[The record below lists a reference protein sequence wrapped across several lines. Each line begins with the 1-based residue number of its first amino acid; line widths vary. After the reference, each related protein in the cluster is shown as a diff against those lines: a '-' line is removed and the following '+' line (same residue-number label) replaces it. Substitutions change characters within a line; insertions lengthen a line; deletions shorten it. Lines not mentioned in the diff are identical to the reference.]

1 MKARLMPLYFQSGM
15 DEKYEAQLERV
26 GNLLDYVAEILEPVA
41 LGSSIPEQADA
52 VLFPQ
57 LLGDAYDQLDDIK
70 DLQLPLLIVTSEF
83 GTLAMWDWEIMTFL
97 RDEGIDVIAP
107 YSLESTK
114 KVCKGLR
121 TRKQLSQSKFVVYQD
136 KPGEGGQ
143 QDPIFKRFYWW
154 TDRCVDTMEEKFGVN
169 LDRRSFEKLGARAES
184 IPDSEADSVIENWS
198 IDTSGGLTD
207 TALRNNVKLYMAV
220 KEDIKDEDLPV
231 EGVGINCL
239 NESQY
244 VDATPCLAWNMLYEE
259 QGLLWACEADIMT
272 LLTEYLVNKTLDEPV
287 MMSNIYPFLM
297 GQAALKHEGIPN
309 FPAIVDNPDDH
320 ILLAHCGY
328 LGVIPTSF
336 ATDWTLRPKV
346 LDIVQE
352 NSCAIDGRFPT
363 GDITLVKLNPT
374 LSKIMAIEGELKGYV
389 QYPGSDCRNGAVV
402 EIDDGHELM
411 KRAYSHHQILV
422 PEHRSR
428 DIELIGNV
436 MDLEV
441 EKL

>member
-1 MKARLMPLYFQSGM
+1 MKASLVPLYFQSGR
-15 DEKYEAQLERV
+15 DEKYEAQLKRV
-26 GNLLDYVAEILEPVA
+26 GSLLDDVAEILKPVA
-41 LGSSIPEQADA
+41 LGDSIPGEADA
-52 VLFPQ
+52 VIFPR
-57 LLGDAYDQLDDIK
+57 LLGDAYDQLEDIK
-70 DLQLPLLIVTSEF
+70 NLQLPLLIVTSEF
-83 GTLAMWDWEIMTFL
+83 GTLAMWDWEIITFL
-97 RDEGIDVIAP
+97 RDKGIDVIAP

-114 KVCKGLR
+114 KACKGLS
-121 TRKQLSQSKFVVYQD
+121 TRKQLSRSKFVVYQD
-136 KPGEGGQ
+136 QPGEGGQ

-154 TDRCVDTMEEKFGVN
+154 TDRCVDAMEEKFGLG
-169 LDRRSFEKLGARAES
+169 LDRRSFEKLGARAEN
-184 IPDSEADSVIENWS
+184 IPDSEADSVIEDWP

-207 TALRNNVKLYMAV
+207 AALRNNVKLYMAV
-220 KEDIKDEDLPV
+220 KEDIKDEDPPV

-244 VDATPCLAWNMLYEE
+244 VNATPCLAWNMLYEE
-259 QGLLWACEADIMT
+259 RGLLWACEADIMT
-272 LLTEYLVNKTLDEPV
+272 LLTEYLVNKTLNEPV

-309 FPAIVDNPDDH
+309 FPEIVDNPDDH
-320 ILLAHCGY
+320 ILMAHCGY

-346 LDIVQE
+346 LEIVQE

-363 GDITLVKLNPT
+363 GDITLVKLNPS

-402 EIDDGHELM
+402 EIDDGHKLM
-411 KRAYSHHQILV
+411 KHAYSHHQILV
-422 PEHRSR
+422 PGHQSR

-441 EKL
+441 KKL